1 MVGWRPRSR
10 RGLAWVAVGLN
21 ARLLLAGFLAA
32 FVLRKYTDT
41 APVTGSPFELQS
53 YASSASTPHTNESTS
68 EPKKSRAEFSHSDL
82 IGDPGKRKPID
93 DYQPEIRDQVRR
105 AYALNGPTQPRDL
118 VFPPYC
124 LYCYL
129 FFNSSKPEK
138 FGSSVFAHQ
147 GYVNWKKAKGTFNK
161 HNICKTHVEARQKCE
176 DFMNQRTNVGRKLV
190 QVGKEEEK
198 RYEIR
203 LTTSLDVARFLIMQG
218 DAFRGHDESST
229 SLNKGTF
236 REMVDWYKDKVEI
249 VKAAY
254 EKGYKNCQMLSPYV
268 QKDLTKACAEEVM
281 SVIMDEIRGR
291 KFSMLIDESR
301 DVSIKEQMT
310 VILRFVNDEGKVM
323 ERFLGL
329 QHVES
334 CTAIA
339 LKEALV
345 RMLSSRYDGA
355 SNMRGEFNGVQKL
368 IRDENPYAFY
378 VHCFA
383 HQLQL
388 VKGCLLAKHHDVLLE
403 KIENGEIMTGRG
415 LNQESSLAR
424 PGDTRWGS
432 HLKTLLRILV
442 MWEAIIDVLEIV
454 KKDSV
459 KPACTGGALGL
470 IGKMESFDFVFIM
483 HLMIELLGMTDI
495 LSRALQRKDHD
506 IVEAMHLITD
516 VKDSLH
522 DLRENG
528 WEPLLKKVK
537 TFCEKNEIE
546 VPDMDEEIN
555 IRGTSR
561 RRKQN
566 VTNMHYY
573 HVEIF
578 LVAIDA
584 ILTELN
590 HRFSEISSEL
600 LVCMACFNPR
610 NSFSNF
616 NVDKLMRLAEIYAED
631 FDIGELTL
639 LPNQL
644 KSFVNRARRTQEFL
658 GCSEHGKVA
667 EIMVKT
673 TMNTSYELVYRL
685 IELTLILPVATA
697 SVERI
702 FSAMS
707 LIKTD
712 LRSKMGDEWFNDLM
726 ICYNEKEIFRKIENE
741 KIKKRFEEMKN
752 RRMLMPKKLMIASSD
767 E

>member
-1 MVGWRPRSR
+1 
-10 RGLAWVAVGLN
+10 
-21 ARLLLAGFLAA
+21 
-32 FVLRKYTDT
+32 
-41 APVTGSPFELQS
+41 
-53 YASSASTPHTNESTS
+53 
-68 EPKKSRAEFSHSDL
+68 
-82 IGDPGKRKPID
+82 
-93 DYQPEIRDQVRR
+93 
-105 AYALNGPTQPRDL
+105 
-118 VFPPYC
+118 
-124 LYCYL
+124 
-129 FFNSSKPEK
+129 
-138 FGSSVFAHQ
+138 
-147 GYVNWKKAKGTFNK
+147 
-161 HNICKTHVEARQKCE
+161 
-176 DFMNQRTNVGRKLV
+176 MNQKTNVGRKLV
-190 QVGKEEEK
+190 QISKEEEK

-203 LTTSLDVARFLIMQG
+203 LTASLGVARFLIMQG

-229 SLNKGTF
+229 SLNKGTY
-236 REMVDWYKDKVEI
+236 REMIDWYKDKVEI
-249 VKAAY
+249 VKEAY
-254 EKGYKNCQMLSPYV
+254 EKGSKNCQMLSPDI
-268 QKDLTKACAEEVM
+268 QKDLTKACAEEVT
-281 SVIMDEIRGR
+281 SVIMDEIRGK
-291 KFSMLIDESR
+291 KFSVLIDESR
-301 DVSIKEQMT
+301 DVSIKEQMA

-329 QHVES
+329 QHVQS

-345 RMLSSRYDGA
+345 RMLSSHNLSISMLRGQGYDGA

-388 VKGCLLAKHHDVLLE
+388 VVVTISTSSADIADFFNYVPLIVNNVGASCMRKDALLAKHHDVLLE

-454 KKDSV
+454 KKDSI
-459 KPACTGGALGL
+459 KPACNGALGL
-470 IGKMESFDFVFIM
+470 IGKMESFDFVFIL
-483 HLMIELLGMTDI
+483 HLMIELLSMIDI
-495 LSRALQRKDHD
+495 LSRALQRKDQD
-506 IVEAMHLITD
+506 IVEAMHLIMD
-516 VKDSLH
+516 VKDGLQ
-522 DLRENG
+522 DMRENR

-537 TFCEKNEIE
+537 TLCERNEIE
-546 VPDMDEEIN
+546 VPDMNDEIN
-555 IRGTSR
+555 VRGTSR
-561 RRKQN
+561 RRKQK

-590 HRFSEISSEL
+590 HRFSETSSEL

-610 NSFSNF
+610 KSFSNF
-616 NVDKLMRLAEIYAED
+616 DVDKLVRLAEIYAED
-631 FDIGELTL
+631 FDIGDLTV
-639 LPNQL
+639 LPNEL
-644 KSFVNRARRTQEFL
+644 KSFVNRARRTPEFL
-658 GCSEHGKVA
+658 GCTELGKVA

-673 TMNTSYELVYRL
+673 NMNTSYQRVYRL

-707 LIKTD
+707 IIKTD
-712 LRSKMGDEWFNDLM
+712 LRSKMGDEWLNDLM
-726 ICYNEKEIFRKIENE
+726 ICYNEKEIFRKICNE
-741 KIKKRFEEMKN
+741 KIKKRFEEMKK
-752 RRMLMPKKLMIASSD
+752 RRMLLPKKLMIASSD